1 MITFTADLKKV
12 TSIGFVLLSLLFV
25 LQSGHAILLLIQQE
39 MLRNEIKQKY
49 LEGFI
54 GHELLILEI
63 PFHLEMIPNQQ
74 FKRIHDKEFVYNG
87 QMYDIVEEE
96 QIGSSTWYLVY
107 PDRKE
112 TKLKSKLRQQMA
124 DYDQQKG
131 KFPAEKWKS
140 LSVLMF
146 FNDLTKFSTN
156 FLNDS
161 PAVNKAIYIFVI
173 KECSLEPHIQPPCWG

>member
-54 GHELLILEI
+54 GNELLILEI
-63 PFHLEMIPNQQ
+63 PLHLEMTPNQQ

-124 DYDQQKG
+124 DYDQRKG
-131 KFPAEKWKS
+131 KLPAEKWKS

-146 FNDLTKFSTN
+146 FNDLAEFSYN
-156 FLNDS
+156 FLNDYL
-161 PAVNKAIYIFVI
+161 AVNQSVYSFII
-173 KECSLEPHIQPPCWG
+173 KECSIEPHIQPPCWG